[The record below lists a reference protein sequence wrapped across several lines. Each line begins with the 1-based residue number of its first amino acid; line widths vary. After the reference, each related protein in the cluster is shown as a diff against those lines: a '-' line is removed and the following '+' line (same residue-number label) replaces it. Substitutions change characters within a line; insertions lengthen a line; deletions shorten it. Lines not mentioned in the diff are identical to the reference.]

1 MNRIDRL
8 TTLMKHFPV
17 VVRPAPLSA
26 ASLVVTA
33 RDESVLSR
41 TAQTIH
47 FKPKGA
53 GFAHIQSDTIF
64 TAKVDW
70 DGTSSPLFP
79 ALPEQV
85 QLDVT
90 QDPDMQILIS
100 LIRTEL
106 TEQRCGSD
114 TVVNRLG
121 EVLMVRL
128 LRGQISKTQSGASTT
143 EPGLLAGL
151 ADQRLSLAI
160 VAMHDHPGRAWRNED
175 LAQIAGLSLSRFA
188 QMFNDT
194 VGMPPAVYL
203 RRWRL
208 SLAHQDLKAGE
219 RVERIAHRYGY
230 SSPEG
235 FARAFKK
242 HFGAAPISVRPKQA
256 S

>member
-17 VVRPAPLSA
+17 HVRPAPLSK
-26 ASLVVTA
+26 ASLVVTGTQ
-33 RDESVLSR
+33 SGSLSLSPEN
-41 TAQTIH
+41 IH
-47 FKPKGA
+47 FKPKNS
-53 GFAHIQSDTIF
+53 GFEHLKSDTIF
-64 TAKVDW
+64 AAKVDW
-70 DGTSSPLFP
+70 EGTNSPLFP
-79 ALPEQV
+79 ALPEKIE
-85 QLDVT
+85 LDVSK
-90 QDPDMQILIS
+90 DPEMHILIS

-128 LRGQISKTQSGASTT
+128 LRGEISSKSS

-151 ADQRLSLAI
+151 ADQRLSKAI
-160 VAMHDHPGRAWRNED
+160 VAIHDNPGRAWRNED
-175 LAQIAGLSLSRFA
+175 FADLAGLSLSRFS
-188 QMFNDT
+188 QMFHDI

-208 SLAHQDLKAGE
+208 SLARQELIQGE

-230 SSPEG
+230 TSPEG
-235 FARAFKK
+235 FTRAFKK
-242 HFGAAPISVRPKQA
+242 HFGVAPISMRSQKDPV
-256 S
+256 